1 MLAAAIGKWM
11 TYSKC
16 LFQTLIRKK
25 EQKTSIKLKC
35 CLGKR
40 KDTVTVETFQRRN
53 REGFGDHFVTR
64 Y

>member
-1 MLAAAIGKWM
+1 MLAAAIGKW
-11 TYSKC
+11 TIYSKC
-16 LFQTLIRKK
+16 PFQTIRKK
-25 EQKTSIKLKC
+25 EQKTNVILKC

-40 KDTVTVETFQRRN
+40 KDNVTVETFQRRN